1 MADNNNG
8 NISGFIR
15 RAEDAIL
22 RRVIGVAKRVAGPA
36 IRRVLAENGQHPL
49 QASVSPTSRSGDDRT
64 LTQIANLVSPEL
76 QIQYPNLARNDA
88 VTLELARL
96 IAPKL
101 AALPGNP
108 AHDIFYANGLHLL
121 PKHFY
126 LPIPDDSDEL
136 DDFWTTPSEMVG
148 IETQDATQ
156 LALMKNTF
164 PRYLEEFRSQFPI
177 TKADKFGDFFLLN
190 GSYMAVDAHVY
201 YSLIRQT
208 NPERIVEIGCGYST
222 FLACAAARRNLQ
234 EFGRFPVITAIDPY
248 PWEVF
253 REGYPGVNEVVAKK
267 VQDVPLDVFT
277 SLKAGDMLFIDST
290 HALRSG
296 SDVQYEFLEILPRLA
311 PGVLVHVHDVSL
323 PLPYPKV
330 YYDTQTYW
338 NEQYL
343 LQAFLAYNSR
353 FEVVWA
359 GNYMLLNHREATLET
374 FPEFKLMREKWTS
387 SEPSAF
393 WMRSK

>member
-1 MADNNNG
+1 MADDNNG
-8 NISGFIR
+8 KTSGFIK
-15 RAEDAIL
+15 RAQDAIL
-22 RRVIGVAKRVAGPA
+22 RRVIRLAKRVAGPA
-36 IRRVLAENGQHPL
+36 IQRVLAEERQIPR
-49 QASVSPTSRSGDDRT
+49 QASVSSTSRSGDDGLLAR
-64 LTQIANLVSPEL
+64 IAELAGSEL
-76 QIQYPNLARNDA
+76 QIEHPKLARNDA
-88 VTLELARL
+88 VVLELARL

-101 AALPGNP
+101 VALPGNP

-126 LPIPDDSDEL
+126 LPIPDDSDQL
-136 DDFWTTPSEMVG
+136 DDFWTTPSEMAG
-148 IETQDATQ
+148 IETHDVAQ
-156 LALMKNTF
+156 LALIRDMF
-164 PRYLEEFRSQFPI
+164 PRYLAEFRSQFPI
-177 TKADKFGDFFLLN
+177 TEAGKFGDFFLLN
-190 GSYMAVDAHVY
+190 GSYMAVDAQVY

-208 NPERIVEIGCGYST
+208 NPGRIVEIGCGYST
-222 FLACAAARRNLQ
+222 FLACAAARRNHE
-234 EFGRFPVITAIDPY
+234 EFGRSPLITAIDPY
-248 PWEVF
+248 PWEIF
-253 REGYPGVNEVVAKK
+253 RNGYPGVNEVVAKK

-343 LQAFLAYNSR
+343 LQAFLVYNSR

-359 GNYMLLNHREATLET
+359 GNYMLLNHRDAMLET

>member
-1 MADNNNG
+1 MASNTRKM
-8 NISGFIR
+8 SAFIR
-15 RAEDAIL
+15 RAEGAIL
-22 RRVIGVAKRVAGPA
+22 RRMIKLARRVAGPA
-36 IRRVLAENGQHPL
+36 IQRILIEERQTPQQLAG
-49 QASVSPTSRSGDDRT
+49 SPVVRSGDSET
-64 LTQIANLVSPEL
+64 LQRIAKVLVANSGNGKPDMSTE
-76 QIQYPNLARNDA
+76 A
-88 VTLELARL
+88 VSLELARL

-101 AALPGNP
+101 AAMPGNP
-108 AHDIFYANGLHLL
+108 GHGIFYPHGLHLL

-126 LPIPDDSDEL
+126 LPIPDDGDQL
-136 DDFWTTPSEMVG
+136 DTFWTTPSKMVG
-148 IETQDATQ
+148 VEMNSASQ
-156 LALMKNTF
+156 LMLIKDVL
-164 PRYLEEFRSQFPI
+164 PRHLAEFRKRFPI
-177 TKADKFGDFFLLN
+177 TEAKAKGEFYLLN

-201 YSLIRQT
+201 YSLIREIK
-208 NPERIVEIGCGYST
+208 PKRIVEIGTGYST
-222 FLACAAARRNLQ
+222 ILACQA
-234 EFGRFPVITAIDPY
+234 GRLNKEQYGRSPVITAIDPY

-253 REGYPGVNEVVAKK
+253 KDGLAGLNEVVPKK

-277 SLKAGDMLFIDST
+277 SLEAGDILFIDST

-343 LQAFLAYNSR
+343 LQAFLAHNSR

-359 GNYMLLNHREATLET
+359 GNYMLINHPDVVLET
-374 FPEFKLMREKWTS
+374 FPEFRLMKDKWTS
-387 SEPSAF
+387 SEPTAF
-393 WMRSK
+393 WIRSK

>member
-1 MADNNNG
+1 MADNNRK
-8 NISGFIR
+8 ISAFIR
-15 RAEDAIL
+15 RAQGAIL
-22 RRVIGVAKRVAGPA
+22 RRLIGTAKRIAGPA
-36 IRRVLAENGQHPL
+36 IQRALVENRQITK
-49 QASVSPTSRSGDDRT
+49 QAAAPTAARPGDDSMLAR
-64 LTQIANLVSPEL
+64 IAMLVGPEL
-76 QIQYPNLARNDA
+76 QIQHPSLAKSDA
-88 VTLELARL
+88 VALELARL
-96 IAPKL
+96 IAPKI

-126 LPIPDDSDEL
+126 LPIPDDGDQL
-136 DDFWTTPSEMVG
+136 DAFWTTPSKMIGVELNV
-148 IETQDATQ
+148 AAQ

-164 PRYLEEFRSQFPI
+164 PRYLAEFRSRFPI
-177 TKADKFGDFFLLN
+177 VEPKKHGDFFLLN

-201 YSLIRQT
+201 YSLIRAT
-208 NPERIVEIGCGYST
+208 NPERIIEIGTGYST
-222 FLACAAARRNLQ
+222 ILACEAATLNKQVL
-234 EFGRFPVITAIDPY
+234 GRAPLITAIDPY
-248 PWEVF
+248 PWEIF
-253 REGYPGVNEVVAKK
+253 RNGFAGLNEVVAKK

-277 SLKAGDMLFIDST
+277 SLRAGDILFIDST

-311 PGVLVHVHDVSL
+311 PGVLVHVHDISL

-330 YYDTQTYW
+330 YYDSQTYW

-353 FEVVWA
+353 FEIVWA
-359 GNYMLLNHREATLET
+359 GNFMLLNHRDAVIEA
-374 FPEFKLMREKWTS
+374 FPEFELMREKWTS
-387 SEPSAF
+387 SEPTAF

>member
-8 NISGFIR
+8 KISRFIR

-36 IRRVLAENGQHPL
+36 IQRVLAEERQSPL
-49 QASVSPTSRSGDDRT
+49 QTGVSTTSRSGDDGT
-64 LTQIANLVSPEL
+64 LEQIANLVSPQL
-76 QIQYPNLARNDA
+76 QSQYPKVARRDA
-88 VTLELARL
+88 VALELARL

-101 AALPGNP
+101 AVLPGNP

-121 PKHFY
+121 PKHYY
-126 LPIPDDSDEL
+126 LPIPDDSDRL
-136 DDFWTTPSEMVG
+136 DSFWTTPSQMVG
-148 IETQDATQ
+148 VELNAASQ
-156 LALMKNTF
+156 LTLMKDTL
-164 PRYLEEFRSQFPI
+164 PRHLAEFRSRFPI
-177 TKADKFGDFFLLN
+177 AEPKAQGDFFLLN

-201 YSLIRQT
+201 YSLIRET
-208 NPERIVEIGCGYST
+208 NPKRIVEIGTGYST
-222 FLACAAARRNLQ
+222 ILACQAALLNKQ
-234 EFGRFPVITAIDPY
+234 ESGRMPTITAIDPY
-248 PWEVF
+248 PRDVF
-253 REGYPGVNEVVAKK
+253 RNGLAGLSEVVARK
-267 VQDVPLDVFT
+267 VQDVPLEVFT
-277 SLKAGDMLFIDST
+277 SLEAGDILFIDST

-343 LQAFLAYNSR
+343 LQAFLAYNLR

-359 GNYMLLNHREATLET
+359 GNYMLLNHRDAVIET
-374 FPEFKLMREKWTS
+374 FPEFNLMREKWTS
-387 SEPSAF
+387 SEPTAF

>member
-8 NISGFIR
+8 KISGFIK
-15 RAEDAIL
+15 RAQDAIL
-22 RRVIGVAKRVAGPA
+22 RRVIRVAKRVAGPA
-36 IRRVLAENGQHPL
+36 IRRILAEDHQIPQ
-49 QASVSPTSRSGDDRT
+49 QATVAPTSQSGDDKMLAR
-64 LTQIANLVSPEL
+64 IAALAGPEL
-76 QIQYPNLARNDA
+76 QTKYPKLASSDA
-88 VTLELARL
+88 VALELARL

-136 DDFWTTPSEMVG
+136 GDFWTTPSKMVG
-148 IETQDATQ
+148 VDTRDAAQ
-156 LALMKNTF
+156 LALIGNTF

-177 TKADKFGDFFLLN
+177 TEADKFGDFFLLN

-201 YSLIRQT
+201 YSLIRQM
-208 NPERIVEIGCGYST
+208 NPERIVEIGCGSST
-222 FLACAAARRNLQ
+222 FLACAAARRNQQ
-234 EFGRFPVITAIDPY
+234 EFGRSPVITAIDPY
-248 PWEVF
+248 PWQIF

-277 SLKAGDMLFIDST
+277 SLEAGDILFIDST

-359 GNYMLLNHREATLET
+359 GNYMLLNHRDAMLET

-393 WMRSK
+393 WIRSK

>member
-8 NISGFIR
+8 KVSGFIR
-15 RAEDAIL
+15 RAQDAIL

-36 IRRVLAENGQHPL
+36 IQRVLAEDRQIPQ
-49 QASVSPTSRSGDDRT
+49 QATVAPTSRSGDDRT
-64 LTQIANLVSPEL
+64 LARIANLVSPEL
-76 QIQYPNLARNDA
+76 QVQYPNLARSDA
-88 VTLELARL
+88 VALELARL

-136 DDFWTTPSEMVG
+136 DDFWTTPSEMAG
-148 IETQDATQ
+148 IDAHDAAQ

-164 PRYLEEFRSQFPI
+164 PRYLGEFRSQFPI
-177 TKADKFGDFFLLN
+177 TEADKFGDFFLLN

-222 FLACAAARRNLQ
+222 VLACAAARRNQQ

-248 PWEVF
+248 PWEIF

-267 VQDVPLDVFT
+267 VQDVPLHVFT

-343 LQAFLAYNSR
+343 LQAFLVYNSR

-359 GNYMLLNHREATLET
+359 GNYMLLNHRDAMLET